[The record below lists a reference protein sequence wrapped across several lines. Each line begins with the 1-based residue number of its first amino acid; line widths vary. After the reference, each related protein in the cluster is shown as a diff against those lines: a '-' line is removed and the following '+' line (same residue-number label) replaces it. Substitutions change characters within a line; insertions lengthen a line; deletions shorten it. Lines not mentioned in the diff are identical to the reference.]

1 MDDFKVTKQTTL
13 FPGPKDGYAFKIDD
27 DLLYSCIGYG
37 DASLANEQRIFGF
50 NNGKEDGYALLTY
63 LASRAL
69 DFRRLPFCEDRFY
82 SSSCCVPSQEVLK
95 QLNEEKIGSMCRE
108 LGELY
113 HHTQTQLNQTG
124 LSTVLLRRELKLG
137 NMGYA
142 ENLIRLK
149 QSVDLLGIKEV
160 SINMDTLNSFG
171 DEGAYRSAVCLNMEI
186 PIENVLYCSHLVADR
201 DKVCVETGEW
211 GIINRSPN
219 GVVTL
224 PATSIVLRESEYAE
238 SSAFT
243 IKEARSFMEDYE
255 PIHITSFYN
264 PLPRL
269 NCHDISQPT
278 KFQTFK
284 RYCKKL
290 TLKSN

>member
-1 MDDFKVTKQTTL
+1 
-13 FPGPKDGYAFKIDD
+13 
-27 DLLYSCIGYG
+27 
-37 DASLANEQRIFGF
+37 
-50 NNGKEDGYALLTY
+50 
-63 LASRAL
+63 
-69 DFRRLPFCEDRFY
+69 
-82 SSSCCVPSQEVLK
+82 
-95 QLNEEKIGSMCRE
+95 
-108 LGELY
+108 
-113 HHTQTQLNQTG
+113 
-124 LSTVLLRRELKLG
+124 
-137 NMGYA
+137 
-142 ENLIRLK
+142 
-149 QSVDLLGIKEV
+149 
-160 SINMDTLNSFG
+160 
-171 DEGAYRSAVCLNMEI
+171 MEI

-211 GIINRSPN
+211 VIINRSPN

-269 NCHDISQPT
+269 NCRDISQPT
-278 KFQTFK
+278 KFQMFK

>member
-1 MDDFKVTKQTTL
+1 V
-13 FPGPKDGYAFKIDD
+13 
-27 DLLYSCIGYG
+27 SW
-37 DASLANEQRIFGF
+37 AS
-50 NNGKEDGYALLTY
+50 
-63 LASRAL
+63 
-69 DFRRLPFCEDRFY
+69 
-82 SSSCCVPSQEVLK
+82 
-95 QLNEEKIGSMCRE
+95 
-108 LGELY
+108 
-113 HHTQTQLNQTG
+113 
-124 LSTVLLRRELKLG
+124 
-137 NMGYA
+137 
-142 ENLIRLK
+142 LK

-186 PIENVLYCSHLVADR
+186 PILDVLYCSQLVADR
-201 DKVCVETGEW
+201 DSICVETGEW
-211 GIINRSPN
+211 VIINRLPN
-219 GVVTL
+219 GVITL
-224 PATSIVLRESEYAE
+224 PATSIVLRESTFRETNTLTE
-238 SSAFT
+238 R
-243 IKEARSFMEDYE
+243 EARRFMEDYE